1 MNYKFSQFEVKQFD
15 TKIWRH
21 VSEVAALQVL
31 QKNFSRISPIICQ
44 MLEGKEITTP
54 DGKVSIRIKKL

>member
-1 MNYKFSQFEVKQFD
+1 MNYKFSQFEVKQLD
-15 TKIWRH
+15 AKNWRY

-31 QKNFSRISPIICQ
+31 QRNFSRISPIICQ

-54 DGKVSIRIKKL
+54 DGKVCIRIKKM

>member
-1 MNYKFSQFEVKQFD
+1 MNYQFSQFEVKQLD
-15 TKIWRH
+15 TKIWRY

-31 QKNFSRISPIICQ
+31 QRNFSRITPIIRQ

-54 DGKVSIRIKKL
+54 DGKVCIRIKKL

>member
-1 MNYKFSQFEVKQFD
+1 MKNYVFFLIITSS
-15 TKIWRH
+15 KIWQY

-54 DGKVSIRIKKL
+54 DGEVCIRIKRL

>member
-15 TKIWRH
+15 AKNWRY

-31 QKNFSRISPIICQ
+31 QRNFSRISPIICQ
-44 MLEGKEITTP
+44 MLEGEEITTP
-54 DGKVSIRIKKL
+54 DGKVCIRIKKI

>member
-15 TKIWRH
+15 AKNWRY

-31 QKNFSRISPIICQ
+31 QRNFSRISPIICQ
-44 MLEGKEITTP
+44 MLEGEEIITP
-54 DGKVSIRIKKL
+54 DGKVCIRIKKI

>member
-1 MNYKFSQFEVKQFD
+1 MNYQLSQFEVKQLD
-15 TKIWRH
+15 TKIWQY

-31 QKNFSRISPIICQ
+31 QKNFSRISPIIRQ